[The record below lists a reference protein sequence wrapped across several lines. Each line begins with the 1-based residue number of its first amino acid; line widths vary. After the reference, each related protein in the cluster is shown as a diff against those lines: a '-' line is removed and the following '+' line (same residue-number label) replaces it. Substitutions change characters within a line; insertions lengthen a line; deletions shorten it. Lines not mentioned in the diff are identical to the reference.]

1 MSSVSGPD
9 STSQPNYTPPA
20 SGSTAGLDP
29 NFGPQ
34 PQGDEG
40 DEQVSTMKDLQD
52 KHPDLYKTFLKTLAN
67 NIINDMKKDNDRFK
81 EAIRNNSSQ

>member
-9 STSQPNYTPPA
+9 STTQPNYTTPV

-29 NFGPQ
+29 NFGAQ
-34 PQGDEG
+34 PTGDEANATISSI
-40 DEQVSTMKDLQD
+40 QDLQTN
-52 KHPDLYKTFLKTLAN
+52 HPTLYNTFLKTLAN